1 MINIKINLLLVGF
14 GAMGKALY
22 TCWQGAKLANIAVI
36 DPFSEESTAY
46 KSIEDLPD
54 SFIPN
59 VIVLAVKP
67 QVMAEIVPLYKHFQ
81 RFNTVYISIAAG
93 KSMEEIESYLGEGT
107 LVIRAMPNLPATVGQ
122 GLTGLYSNQLL
133 PDALKLGIDQLF
145 ASVGQVLW
153 LESEDQVNLVTAISG
168 SGPAYFYR
176 LVECLIK
183 SGQALGLSA
192 SAAQLLAEQT
202 FIGAAEL
209 LKKSNQ
215 SAMGLRQQVTSPGGT
230 TAAAL
235 TVFDNQ
241 ECLDILV
248 STAINA
254 AVERAKELS
263 R

>member
-1 MINIKINLLLVGF
+1 M
-14 GAMGKALY
+14 
-22 TCWQGAKLANIAVI
+22 
-36 DPFSEESTAY
+36 
-46 KSIEDLPD
+46 
-54 SFIPN
+54 
-59 VIVLAVKP
+59 
-67 QVMAEIVPLYKHFQ
+67 
-81 RFNTVYISIAAG
+81 
-93 KSMEEIESYLGEGT
+93 
-107 LVIRAMPNLPATVGQ
+107 
-122 GLTGLYSNQLL
+122 
-133 PDALKLGIDQLF
+133 F